1 MCEFLRLEF
10 QCISLHSIIRS
21 RFVSL
26 NSSSYRN
33 SISWKTKN
41 DFSCIYIYDVFTHQI
56 PIVHIFLFRF
66 WFEVC
71 VFFLSVCMK
80 NRLTAIQSM
89 IIIILNLSSGSQRF
103 SIGIF
108 FSSLSLICCFCCT
121 LECCSESCRM
131 LDPHCVRNNLKKSTT
146 TNIHT
151 IIPKFIIIQYL
162 SIHIFMTG
170 QSSYNALRFH
180 RSTLEIVR
188 STKKRTTSKCKLKR
202 NFYYFSSSV
211 VLLL

>member
-1 MCEFLRLEF
+1 MWIFTFGISVHLTPFDHSISLRLFEF
-10 QCISLHSIIRS
+10 IFIPQFDFIE
-21 RFVSL
+21 
-26 NSSSYRN
+26 N
-33 SISWKTKN
+33 KN

-108 FSSLSLICCFCCT
+108 FFFSPSDLLFLLHIGM
-121 LECCSESCRM
+121 LLREPVECWIRIVWE
-131 LDPHCVRNNLKKSTT
+131 
-146 TNIHT
+146 T
-151 IIPKFIIIQYL
+151 IWKNQQQPSYIQSYRKLIIIQYL

-180 RSTLEIVR
+180 RSTLEIER
-188 STKKRTTSKCKLKR
+188 STKKRTNSKCKLKR

-211 VLLL
+211 VLL